1 MKIAIVNDLQL
12 EIEVLKKAIAQIA
25 DVEVIWTAMNGKEA
39 VIKNKTHKPDLI
51 LMNLI
56 MPIMDGA
63 VATSVIM
70 DENPVAIMIVTSS
83 VEKNQS
89 KVFNALGNG
98 ALDVV
103 VTPYYDKSGTLCGS
117 EDLIRKIQTIS
128 KIISTNFARLNSDSS
143 DKSTLSNLKLVAIGS
158 STGGPKALSY
168 LLSNLPDI
176 LDAAIVI
183 IQHVDN
189 QFAQGLAN
197 WLGTNTKHKVQIAK
211 ENEEIKKGI
220 IYVAGTNDHLIISQN
235 QKFIYTPEPHDYPY
249 RPSVDVFFQSLA
261 ENWNKNAIA
270 ILLTGMGNDGAKG
283 LLKLKQNNWVTIAQD
298 KESSVVW
305 GMPKAALEIGAVSEV
320 HPLTEISKLLNKY
333 IS

>member
-12 EIEVLKKAIAQIA
+12 EIEVLKKALLPLSDIEI
-25 DVEVIWTAMNGKEA
+25 IWTAINGKEA
-39 VIKNKTHKPDLI
+39 VIKTKTHKPDLI

-56 MPIMDGA
+56 MPVMDGA
-63 VATSVIM
+63 MATSVIM

-103 VTPYYDKSGTLCGS
+103 VTPYYDRNGNLCGT

-128 KIISTNFARLNSDSS
+128 KIINANLARINSEFFEANAFP
-143 DKSTLSNLKLVAIGS
+143 KSKLIAIGS
-158 STGGPKALSY
+158 STGGPKALSF
-168 LLSNLPDI
+168 LLQNLPQK
-176 LDAAIVI
+176 LDVAIAI

-197 WLGTNTKHKVQIAK
+197 WLGTYTKHKVKIA
-211 ENEEIKKGI
+211 ENNEEIKNGV
-220 IYVAGTNDHLIISQN
+220 IYVAGTNDHLIVAQN
-235 QKFIYTPEPHDYPY
+235 QKFAYTPEPFDYPY
-249 RPSVDVFFQSLA
+249 RPSVDAFFNSIA
-261 ENWNKNAIA
+261 ENWKKKSLA

-283 LLKLKQNNWVTIAQD
+283 LLKLRQSGWTTLAQD

-305 GMPKAALEIGAVSEV
+305 GMPKAALEFGAVSEV
-320 HPLTEISKLLNKY
+320 NSLFEISKKLNKY